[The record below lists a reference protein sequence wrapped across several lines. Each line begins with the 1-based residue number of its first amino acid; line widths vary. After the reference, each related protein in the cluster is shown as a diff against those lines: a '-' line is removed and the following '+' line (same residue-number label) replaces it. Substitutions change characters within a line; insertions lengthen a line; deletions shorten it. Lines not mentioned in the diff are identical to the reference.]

1 MNRNKPISSCSLF
14 VTFLRTTVTTRS
26 VKMGK
31 FRPLSILIIQLIKCA
46 NLVVPS
52 PCETRPY
59 KLWYPAHLGT
69 ESEHQVLGEDLN
81 IGKLN
86 NLPCLKYLGTRGG
99 YVHEILV
106 FFTRIVLL
114 LFGAKFQYSRKGDNM
129 KRENNPIMLPL
140 ETWCSLSVP
149 QCAVSNKRN

>member
-59 KLWYPAHLGT
+59 KLWYPVHLGT

-106 FFTRIVLL
+106 FFYENSVIIV
-114 LFGAKFQYSRKGDNM
+114 
-129 KRENNPIMLPL
+129 
-140 ETWCSLSVP
+140 WC
-149 QCAVSNKRN
+149 